1 MELNIRV
8 VTAADDYVVTT
19 SLMNIVQLERAYKT
33 TASAF
38 ATGLSME
45 QLAFLAHEA
54 SKDAGHKPPPRLDDF
69 LREIKTLTVVDEVPA
84 PGPTE
89 EGQ

>member
-8 VTAADDYVVTT
+8 VTADNDYVVTT

-45 QLAFLAHEA
+45 QLAFLAH
-54 SKDAGHKPPPRLDDF
+54 
-69 LREIKTLTVVDEVPA
+69 
-84 PGPTE
+84 
-89 EGQ
+89 